1 MYGYRYQVDRGNQGD
16 ASRDYVRKVLEQKNK
31 LTAPLQSPADGVNWY
46 FAARKNA
53 YGEYRQSVE
62 SAWEK
67 ASTMAMLWEFWSKQ
81 IQPLYNKLFNVQTDP
96 SYNGGAWVGGATS
109 IPIIPTNVSSDNPDI
124 VISLE
129 ANQIA
134 AKNERINEEVGT
146 LDLLGTYT
154 YDLEIIDSI
163 PSTGGPEENYP
174 TNFTFFEIKD
184 T

>member
-1 MYGYRYQVDRGNQGD
+1 MCIRDRCWVCLVVAGI
-16 ASRDYVRKVLEQKNK
+16 
-31 LTAPLQSPADGVNWY
+31 NWY

-81 IQPLYNKLFNVQTDP
+81 IKPLYEKLFNVQTDP

-109 IPIIPTNVSSDNPDI
+109 IPIIPTNVSADNEDI
-124 VISLE
+124 TISIE

-134 AKNERINEEVGT
+134 AKNERINEEVGV

-154 YDLEIIDSI
+154 YDLEILDSI

-174 TNFTFFEIKD
+174 TNFTFFTIED